1 MADFL
6 TAVSTKKTVRKSVVE
21 EIQTLSIQDAI
32 IVDSPQA
39 ALRALKSQPNYE
51 TLNSVLKFLRGPSIS
66 LVISEPV
73 YASIAY
79 ELVSN
84 TLPNYWTT
92 LKQHSKN
99 AHAFAS
105 ILWNPTGIGH
115 LLTRLRSLIAD
126 SQQKKA
132 PGTAHNVSDFIKDTL
147 DVLDR
152 VIDGDDAISSV
163 WRDIRKFSRSDIQRK
178 LTWKEYLAQVASGRV
193 LSMRAE
199 AEDIL
204 KANGVE
210 CSALT
215 GNDFATW
222 LGRNFVHM
230 STGDDNEDHIA
241 ALVELLS
248 KILGLGYTGEFFR
261 SFLVPLIDRL
271 ARSIHC
277 YRPRHCDRAGSNS
290 SHR

>member
-6 TAVSTKKTVRKSVVE
+6 TAVSTKKTVRKPVVE
-21 EIQTLSIQDAI
+21 EIQTLSIQDATV
-32 IVDSPQA
+32 VDSAQA
-39 ALRALKSQPNYE
+39 ALKALKSQPNYE
-51 TLNSVLKFLRGPSIS
+51 TLSSVLKFLRGPNIS

-92 LKQHSKN
+92 LKQHFKN
-99 AHAFAS
+99 THAFAS
-105 ILWNPTGIGH
+105 ILRNPTGIGH

-152 VIDGDDAISSV
+152 VMDGDDAISSV
-163 WRDIRKFSRSDIQRK
+163 WREIQKFSKNDIQRK

-193 LSMRAE
+193 MSIRAE

-230 STGDDNEDHIA
+230 STGDDDEDHIS

-248 KILGLGYTGEFFR
+248 KILGLGYAGEYFR
-261 SFLVPLIDRL
+261 SFLVPLTERPT
-271 ARSIHC
+271 RSLHC

>member
-6 TAVSTKKTVRKSVVE
+6 TAVSTKKTVRKPVVK
-21 EIQTLSIQDAI
+21 EIQTLSIQDAT
-32 IVDSPQA
+32 IVDSAQA
-39 ALRALKSQPNYE
+39 ALKALKSQPNYE
-51 TLNSVLKFLRGPSIS
+51 TLTSVLKFLRGPNIS

-84 TLPNYWTT
+84 TLPNYWST
-92 LKQHSKN
+92 LKQHTKH
-99 AHAFAS
+99 AHALAS
-105 ILWNPTGIGH
+105 ILRNPTGIGH

-152 VIDGDDAISSV
+152 VMDGDDTIASV
-163 WRDIRKFSRSDIQRK
+163 WRDIQKFSKSDIQRK

-193 LSMRAE
+193 MSIRAE

-230 STGDDNEDHIA
+230 STGDDDEDHIS

-248 KILGLGYTGEFFR
+248 KILGLGYAGEYFR
-261 SFLVPLIDRL
+261 SFLVPLTERPT
-271 ARSIHC
+271 RSLHC

>member
-6 TAVSTKKTVRKSVVE
+6 TAVSTKKTVRKPVVE
-21 EIQTLSIQDAI
+21 EIQTLSIQDATV
-32 IVDSPQA
+32 VDSAQA
-39 ALRALKSQPNYE
+39 ALKALKSQPNYE
-51 TLNSVLKFLRGPSIS
+51 TLSSVLKFLRGPNIS

-92 LKQHSKN
+92 LKQHFKN
-99 AHAFAS
+99 THAFAS
-105 ILWNPTGIGH
+105 ILRNPTGIGH

-147 DVLDR
+147 DVLDM
-152 VIDGDDAISSV
+152 VMDGDDAISSV
-163 WRDIRKFSRSDIQRK
+163 WREIQKFSKNDIQRK

-193 LSMRAE
+193 MSIRAE

-230 STGDDNEDHIA
+230 STGDDDGDHIS

-248 KILGLGYTGEFFR
+248 KILGLGYAGEYFR
-261 SFLVPLIDRL
+261 SFLVPLTERPT
-271 ARSIHC
+271 RSLHC

>member
-1 MADFL
+1 
-6 TAVSTKKTVRKSVVE
+6 
-21 EIQTLSIQDAI
+21 
-32 IVDSPQA
+32 
-39 ALRALKSQPNYE
+39 
-51 TLNSVLKFLRGPSIS
+51 
-66 LVISEPV
+66 
-73 YASIAY
+73 
-79 ELVSN
+79 
-84 TLPNYWTT
+84 
-92 LKQHSKN
+92 
-99 AHAFAS
+99 
-105 ILWNPTGIGH
+105 

-147 DVLDR
+147 DVLDM
-152 VIDGDDAISSV
+152 VMDGDDAISSV
-163 WRDIRKFSRSDIQRK
+163 WREIQKFSKNDIQRK

-193 LSMRAE
+193 MSIRAE

-230 STGDDNEDHIA
+230 STGDDDGDHIS

-248 KILGLGYTGEFFR
+248 KILGLGYAGEYFR
-261 SFLVPLIDRL
+261 SFLVPLTERPT
-271 ARSIHC
+271 RSLHC

>member
-6 TAVSTKKTVRKSVVE
+6 TAVSTKKTVRKPVVK
-21 EIQTLSIQDAI
+21 EIQTLSIQDAT
-32 IVDSPQA
+32 IVDSAQA
-39 ALRALKSQPNYE
+39 ALKALKSQPNYE
-51 TLNSVLKFLRGPSIS
+51 TLTSVLKFLRGPNIS

-92 LKQHSKN
+92 LRQHSKN

-105 ILWNPTGIGH
+105 ILRNPTGIGH

-147 DVLDR
+147 DVLDM
-152 VIDGDDAISSV
+152 VMDGDDAISSV
-163 WRDIRKFSRSDIQRK
+163 WREIQKFSKNDIQRK

-193 LSMRAE
+193 MSIRAE

-230 STGDDNEDHIA
+230 STGDDDGDHIS

-248 KILGLGYTGEFFR
+248 KILGLGYAGEYFR
-261 SFLVPLIDRL
+261 SFLVPLTERPT
-271 ARSIHC
+271 RSLHC

>member
-6 TAVSTKKTVRKSVVE
+6 TAVSTKKTVRKPVVE
-21 EIQTLSIQDAI
+21 EIQTLSIQDATV
-32 IVDSPQA
+32 VDSAQA
-39 ALRALKSQPNYE
+39 ALKALKSQPNYE
-51 TLNSVLKFLRGPSIS
+51 TLSSVLKFLRGPNIS

-92 LKQHSKN
+92 LKQHFKN
-99 AHAFAS
+99 THAFAS
-105 ILWNPTGIGH
+105 ILRNPTGIGH

-152 VIDGDDAISSV
+152 VMDGDDAISSV
-163 WRDIRKFSRSDIQRK
+163 WREIQKFSKNDIQRK

-193 LSMRAE
+193 MSIRAE

-230 STGDDNEDHIA
+230 STGDDDGDHIS

-248 KILGLGYTGEFFR
+248 KILGLGYAGEYFR
-261 SFLVPLIDRL
+261 SFLVPLTERPT
-271 ARSIHC
+271 RSLHC